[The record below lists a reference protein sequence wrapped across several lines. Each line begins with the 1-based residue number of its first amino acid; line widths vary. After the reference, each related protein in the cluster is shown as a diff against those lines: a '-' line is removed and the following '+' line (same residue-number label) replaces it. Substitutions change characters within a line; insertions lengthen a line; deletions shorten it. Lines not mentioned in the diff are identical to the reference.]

1 VRFAVLCAHG
11 AYLRACGDGALRA
24 DGDAPSDPAC
34 VFVFQHVGAARE
46 LQTREMMSLTLRAAN
61 GCCVRWGEEHVSLGV
76 PAHAVPVVAEIWSC
90 TPSLTGERFTFST
103 RNGAC
108 FSAAATGEVRVR
120 QVSGPEERF
129 WLLDP
134 ATEQRRV
141 DAYRRQMAA
150 MTASAPAASG
160 YSAQAADGLR
170 QLVCAA
176 CKRADVGELLALCR
190 ANKAALPAVFSQQD
204 GDGVTPLHH
213 AAAAGYVPCTA
224 ALLEWGA
231 QPTVLDRYGDTPLH
245 VAAAHGS
252 AEVAQL
258 LLARGAS
265 VSARNADGWA
275 PLHCAASGGSAR
287 VVKMLLAH
295 SANPGVQDGDGETAL
310 HHAARLGRTAAA
322 KALLENADVPA
333 RVLLACMSTDGFLP
347 LHLAAIEGHCEVA
360 HLLITHGAPVD
371 ACASASSNSWTA
383 LHCAACHGNEGMV
396 QLLRSNG
403 ANVRAAGRKG
413 ELPVDLA
420 SSAAVGELLRSDD
433 VAPRARTAPVA
444 TADAL
449 AAALAAAMAGAQLGG
464 AAGKKQGAPAA
475 AAPAQPRQA
484 APAHRAPAP
493 PPAPPS
499 KQHGKAAAQPAR
511 HAAPEQEPPRKLRMC
526 RNWETGTCRYGG
538 SCTFAHGDAELAA
551 ARRRAAKSA
560 AAPMAASPAG
570 PATKPAKPAAVAGAF
585 APMPFPQY
593 GAVPMAQFDGHAEKL
608 AAAFLRW
615 LGFADAAVVNGVH
628 TPDRGIDVRSSGA
641 LAQVKANFR
650 AASISRQ
657 PLAQLFGD
665 AAAHA
670 PGKKP
675 QLLFFAAS
683 DYSGDASSYA
693 EQVGIRL
700 FRLSVAGAVTPSNA
714 SAAALT
720 RARTPHATGSTGA
733 SGSGCGKPGGAM
745 ARWSREDVQAW
756 LHLNGLEAYAEAF
769 KPIAGAVLLALTD
782 KDLQELGVA
791 IAVHR
796 RTFLAAI
803 AADSQRRA

>member
-1 VRFAVLCAHG
+1 MLCAHG
-11 AYLRACGDGALRA
+11 AYLRACGDGTLRA
-24 DGDAPSDPAC
+24 EGDAPSDPAC

-46 LQTREMMSLTLRAAN
+46 LQTLETMSLTLRAAN

-76 PAHAVPVVAEIWSC
+76 ASQAVPIVAEVWSC
-90 TPSLTGERFTFST
+90 MPQPSVFEERFTFST

-120 QVSGPEERF
+120 HVSGQEERF

-134 ATEQRRV
+134 ATEQKRV
-141 DAYRRQMAA
+141 DAYRRQVAA
-150 MTASAPAASG
+150 MTASAPAAS
-160 YSAQAADGLR
+160 AAAGLC

-190 ANKAALPAVFSQQD
+190 ANKTALPAVFSQQD
-204 GDGVTPLHH
+204 DDGVTPLHH

-252 AEVAQL
+252 AEVVQL
-258 LLARGAS
+258 LLARGTS
-265 VSARNADGWA
+265 VSARNSDGWA

-360 HLLITHGAPVD
+360 HLLIAHGAPVD
-371 ACASASSNSWTA
+371 ACASASSNNWSA
-383 LHCAACHGNEGMV
+383 LHCAVCHGNAAMV
-396 QLLRSNG
+396 QLLLSNG

-420 SSAAVGELLRSDD
+420 ASAAVGDLLRSDD
-433 VAPRARTAPVA
+433 AAPRARTAPVA

-449 AAALAAAMAGAQLGG
+449 AAALAAAMAGVRLGD

-475 AAPAQPRQA
+475 AAAAQQRQA

-493 PPAPPS
+493 PPAPPT

-511 HAAPEQEPPRKLRMC
+511 HAAPEQEPPHKLRMC

-560 AAPMAASPAG
+560 AAPMAASQAG
-570 PATKPAKPAAVAGAF
+570 PATKPAKSAAAAGAF

-683 DYSGDASSYA
+683 EYSGDASSYA

-700 FRLSVAGAVTPSNA
+700 FRLSVAGAVTPSNT
-714 SAAALT
+714 SAAALI
-720 RARTPHATGSTGA
+720 RARTPHATGSTGTGA
-733 SGSGCGKPGGAM
+733 AGSTGSGSGKPGGAM